1 MPDLPTPPD
10 SKETPMTTEQN
21 TEPLAN
27 SAAYAE
33 SAAHLAGMLRGL
45 VSRWETVDFS
55 VSANCFGLDERLQA
69 WHQAD
74 DAADSGADSSAD
86 SSAAALPAAYWR
98 L

>member
-10 SKETPMTTEQN
+10 FKEPAMTSEQDTE
-21 TEPLAN
+21 TLAN

-69 WHQAD
+69 WRQAD
-74 DAADSGADSSAD
+74 SETDR
-86 SSAAALPAAYWR
+86 SAAALPAAYWR